1 MKLTFQ
7 YVSAIG
13 LLSTGV
19 VMSFLG
25 FFAEP
30 VGEISSS
37 VLWYFSQTLIYAGS
51 VFGVSVYIQN
61 KFKELSKCGK

>member
-7 YVSAIG
+7 YASAIG

-51 VFGVSVYIQN
+51 VFGVSVYIKS